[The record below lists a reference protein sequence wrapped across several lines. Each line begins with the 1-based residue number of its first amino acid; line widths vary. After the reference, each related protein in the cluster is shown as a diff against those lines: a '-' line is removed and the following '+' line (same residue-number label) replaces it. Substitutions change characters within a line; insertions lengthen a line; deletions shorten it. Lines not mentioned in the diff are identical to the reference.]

1 MILRREK
8 RRDKKMRWQQQK
20 ASQKIYTTAVCIL
33 PRPKCLIPIDF
44 FEH

>member
-8 RRDKKMRWQQQK
+8 RRDKKKLRWQQQK

-44 FEH
+44 F